1 MKLNLWIPIITWF
14 LVAGCMPLAE
24 KSAPPPTTPLEIA
37 DSEPVLSAPLYFL
50 SGDNAGSSRLWRVEV
65 DGATRS
71 SIVDCCIKAYAV
83 SSATGQV
90 AYVTEATTLVI
101 SDPFGEEVIVVDL
114 DAVRYPQEFPS
125 PLAWS
130 PDGSQLALGGE
141 DGLWFYMLELEQLI
155 QMSAA
160 PEYTTDIRPL
170 AHDAWSPDGSTV
182 LILAHRPN
190 ANVDEVGIMPIVSGE
205 VKMTSILAGRSVTWT
220 PDSRSVYVSS
230 NFYGVTGILPSLLRV
245 TSDELEKTS
254 LVESETTAD
263 GLLGRYLEAARVG
276 PDGLLYYFYGEGAVD
291 FERNAVGLSMYR
303 SNSDGLTD
311 RELLRE
317 AVFAGVD
324 EILWAGDMSQAVIA
338 GAGSADQG
346 WTGAITILPVDG
358 AQPAVVT
365 SFTGYDL
372 QWGRGGE

>member
-90 AYVTEATTLVI
+90 AYVTEATSLVI

-254 LVESETTAD
+254 LVESETTVD

-324 EILWAGDMSQAVIA
+324 EILWAGDMSQVVIA
-338 GAGSADQG
+338 GAGSADQE
-346 WTGAITILPVDG
+346 WTGVITILPVDG

-365 SFTGYDL
+365 PFTGYDL